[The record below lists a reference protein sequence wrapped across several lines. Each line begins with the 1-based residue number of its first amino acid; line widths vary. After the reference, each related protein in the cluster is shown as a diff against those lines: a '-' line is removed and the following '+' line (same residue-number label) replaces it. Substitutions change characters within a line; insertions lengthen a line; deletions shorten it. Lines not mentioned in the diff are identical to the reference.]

1 MKQYNKYVCTT
12 LGEVKTAAQNLDMAK
27 IVPLQ
32 MDDGGAIKPV
42 NNYVGVYNVSKGQFC
57 TAVIPQYN
65 LIQHRE
71 YFVGFA
77 EAMNKLGINYVMT
90 MSQVGNRAFA
100 EIDFP
105 DNKIEL
111 KKLNEQFTSG
121 ISLVNSY
128 DKSTGLFVAP
138 RFTRLACTNG
148 MILTEV
154 EKTVSVK
161 HHSKVVQEIQSFIE
175 KRLNE
180 IINRSDDLQTWV
192 SASMKHSIEW
202 KICCKIL
209 EKLFSQIKHREEI
222 LKRLGISVVVVTDKK
237 TKKKS
242 VTYVWDDAQ
251 KKKNKLSR
259 WDVYNSV
266 TNYLTHGE
274 QISPHI
280 EHLFHKQA
288 QRILMTPF
296 VKLPR
301 AKGL

>member
-1 MKQYNKYVCTT
+1 MNQHKQYVCSN
-12 LGEVKTAAQNLDMAK
+12 LAEVKTAVKNMDIAK

-32 MDDGGAIKPV
+32 MDDGGVIK
-42 NNYVGVYNVSKGQFC
+42 NIDNYVGVYNVSKGKFC
-57 TAVIPQYN
+57 TSVIPQYN

-77 EAMNKLGINYVMT
+77 EAMNNLGMKFT
-90 MSQVGNRAFA
+90 MSMSQVGNRAFA

-111 KKLNEQFTSG
+111 KKLNEKFTSG

-148 MILTEV
+148 MIITSA

-161 HHSKVVQEIQSFIE
+161 HHSKIAQEINSFIE
-175 KRLNE
+175 TKLNA
-180 IINRSDDLQTWV
+180 IINNSDDLQHWV
-192 SASMKHSIEW
+192 STSMKDSLEW
-202 KICCKIL
+202 NSCCKIV
-209 EKLFSQIKHREEI
+209 EKLFAQMKHREEI
-222 LKRLGISVVVVTDKK
+222 LKRLGISVVTVTDKK
-237 TKKKS
+237 SKKKS

-251 KKKNKLSR
+251 KKKAKFTR
-259 WDVYNSV
+259 WEVYNSV
-266 TNYLTHGE
+266 TSYLTHGE
-274 QISPHI
+274 HITPHI

-296 VKLPR
+296 IKLPK
-301 AKGL
+301 AKGI